1 MSARRQALPFSL
13 GRAGLAAGP
22 VAPPAAPTSGFPRP
36 ATVTM
41 DPTATPPVAAKAAT
55 APPPPAATAAV
66 KSIPAMIPEEG
77 EEELSSSSTSSSPTG
92 KGASFAQASSS
103 SFGPELDEDSARLI
117 EYYKAL
123 GPMQSDSDSDSD

>member
-1 MSARRQALPFSL
+1 
-13 GRAGLAAGP
+13 
-22 VAPPAAPTSGFPRP
+22 
-36 ATVTM
+36 M
-41 DPTATPPVAAKAAT
+41 DATATTPMTAKADT
-55 APPPPAATAAV
+55 APPPPPATAAV
-66 KSIPAMIPEEG
+66 KLIPAMILEED

-123 GPMQSDSDSDSD
+123 GPMQSENDSDSD